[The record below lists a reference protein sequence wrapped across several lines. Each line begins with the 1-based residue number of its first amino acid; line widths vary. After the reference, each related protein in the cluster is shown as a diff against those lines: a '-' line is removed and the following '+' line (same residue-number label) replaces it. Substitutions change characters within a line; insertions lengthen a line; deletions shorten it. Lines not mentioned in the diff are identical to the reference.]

1 MQGLTCPCKIPH
13 KERKKLVMKKVI
25 SALTVAAMCAS
36 MSASVMPAFAIN
48 AADAEFYLKAAKA
61 DKGTISADGA
71 TITFA
76 SAADAKGAKITIQEF
91 IKADTAEPYVQ
102 QILSGFRVK
111 DGVKSIKLDE
121 AGVDYNG
128 TVGDEKTYKIGDAEI
143 DTDMF
148 VSCFSTI
155 DEYDEFD
162 SNVKQFMWGHSNNW
176 GWKDTYDGGDTLNL
190 IWAQPNGAKFNS
202 DKSDTYPFTEFY
214 ATIGDD
220 IKDGTYTIEIF
231 DTWDNLGNTTEK
243 NPKGTVDGSTI
254 SDGKT
259 TTKVTNTKNL
269 TIVVGDASAT
279 EETTEKPTE
288 KPTEATEK
296 PTEATEKPTE
306 ATEKPTEAPSGKQSL
321 DDKKNSKE
329 WTWYFD
335 DVTYDPAADTKKL
348 GAAVTAYVTKDQG
361 TYGYEFTP
369 LINGK
374 SLQDAGWT
382 IKRAK
387 QDKNGYNFS
396 SFDFNT
402 ENGHLGGASQSKD
415 GDTTLADGT
424 AVVVLNLLPGDSVGE
439 GVYEVSF
446 KDLTV
451 GNFKDVKSTPASIAG
466 SITIGNPK
474 PTEATEKPT
483 EATEKPTE
491 ATEKPTE
498 ATEKPTENQDTT
510 QSLDDKKNSKEWT
523 WYFDDVTYDPA
534 ADEKKLGAA
543 ITAYVTKDQ
552 GTYGYE
558 FTPLIDGKSLQD
570 AGWTIKR
577 AKQDKNGYNF
587 SSFDFNTE
595 NGHLG
600 GASQSKDGDTTL
612 ADGTAVVVL
621 NLLPGDSVKEGVY
634 KVSFK
639 DLTVGNFKDVK
650 STPASIAGTI
660 TIGNPKPTEA
670 TEATDKT
677 TEKPTEKPTEATQ
690 TPVGDYLYGDVNE
703 DGKVEL
709 IDVVKLNR
717 FITGVDKELSDKA
730 KEQGNCYRLKADEAT
745 LDGSDSVEILRYLIG
760 LVTKLSAEPQSK

>member
-1 MQGLTCPCKIPH
+1 
-13 KERKKLVMKKVI
+13 MKKVI

-91 IKADTAEPYVQ
+91 IKADTAEPYVE

-111 DGVKSIKLDE
+111 DGVKSIKLGE
-121 AGVDYNG
+121 SGVDYLG
-128 TVGDEKTYKIGDAEI
+128 TVGDSKSYKIGEAEI

-148 VSCFSTI
+148 VSCFSTV
-155 DEYDEFD
+155 DEFD
-162 SNVKQFMWGHSNNW
+162 EFDPNVKQFMWGHSDNW
-176 GWKDTYDGGDTLNL
+176 SWKDTYDGADTLNL

-202 DKSDTYPFTEFY
+202 DKTDTYPFTEFY

-220 IKDGTYTIEIF
+220 IKDGTYTIEIL
-231 DTWDNLGNTTEK
+231 DTWDNLANKSEK
-243 NPKGTVDGSTI
+243 NPTGTADGSTI
-254 SDGKT
+254 NAGKKV
-259 TTKVTNTKNL
+259 TKVTKTKNL
-269 TIVVGDASAT
+269 TIVVGDAAA
-279 EETTEKPTE
+279 PTE

-296 PTEATEKPTE
+296 PTEATQKPTE
-306 ATEKPTEAPSGKQSL
+306 ATQKPTDATEKPTEASTGKQSL

-348 GAAVTAYVTKDQG
+348 GAAITAYVTKDQG

-374 SLQDAGWT
+374 SLKDAGWTIKRAKQDKNGYNFSSFDFNTENGHLGGASQSKDGDTKLADGTAVVVLNLLPGDSVKDGVYEVSFKDLTVGNFKDVKSNPASIAGSITIGNPGTTDATEKPTEKPTEATEKPTEATEKPTDKQETTQSLDDKKNSKEWTWYFDDVTYDPAADTKKLGAAITAYVTKDQGTYGYEFTPLINGKSLKDAGWT

-415 GDTTLADGT
+415 GDTTLPDGT
-424 AVVVLNLLPGDSVGE
+424 PVVVLNLLPGDGVKE
-439 GVYEVSF
+439 GVYKVSF

-466 SITIGNPK
+466 SITIGNPG
-474 PTEATEKPT
+474 TTEKPT
-483 EATEKPTE
+483 
-491 ATEKPTE
+491 
-498 ATEKPTENQDTT
+498 D
-510 QSLDDKKNSKEWT
+510 
-523 WYFDDVTYDPA
+523 
-534 ADEKKLGAA
+534 
-543 ITAYVTKDQ
+543 
-552 GTYGYE
+552 
-558 FTPLIDGKSLQD
+558 
-570 AGWTIKR
+570 
-577 AKQDKNGYNF
+577 
-587 SSFDFNTE
+587 
-595 NGHLG
+595 
-600 GASQSKDGDTTL
+600 
-612 ADGTAVVVL
+612 
-621 NLLPGDSVKEGVY
+621 
-634 KVSFK
+634 
-639 DLTVGNFKDVK
+639 
-650 STPASIAGTI
+650 
-660 TIGNPKPTEA
+660 
-670 TEATDKT
+670 ATDKPT
-677 TEKPTEKPTEATQ
+677 DKPTEKPTDATQ
-690 TPVGDYLYGDVNE
+690 APSGDYLYGDVNE

-717 FITGVDKELSDKA
+717 FITGVDKELSAKA

>member
-1 MQGLTCPCKIPH
+1 
-13 KERKKLVMKKVI
+13 MKKVI

-111 DGVKSIKLDE
+111 DGVKSIKLGE

-155 DEYDEFD
+155 DEFDEFD
-162 SNVKQFMWGHSNNW
+162 ANVKQFMWGHSDNW
-176 GWKDTYDGGDTLNL
+176 GWKDTYKGGDTLNL

-202 DKSDTYPFTEFY
+202 DKTDTYPFTEFY

-231 DTWDNLGNTTEK
+231 DTWDNLGNTSEK
-243 NPKGTVDGSTI
+243 NPTGTVDGSTI

-259 TTKVTNTKNL
+259 TTKVTKTKNL
-269 TIVVGDASAT
+269 TIVVGDAAAT
-279 EETTEKPTE
+279 EKPTEATQKPTEKPTEKPTDATEKPTE
-288 KPTEATEK
+288 KPTENST
-296 PTEATEKPTE
+296 
-306 ATEKPTEAPSGKQSL
+306 GKQSL

-348 GAAVTAYVTKDQG
+348 GAAITAYVTKDQG

-374 SLQDAGWT
+374 SLKDAGWT

-396 SFDFNT
+396 SFDTNM

-415 GDTTLADGT
+415 GDTKLADGT
-424 AVVVLNLLPGDSVGE
+424 AVVVLNLLPGDSVKD

-451 GNFKDVKSTPASIAG
+451 GNFKDVKSNPASIAG
-466 SITIGNPK
+466 SITIGNPGTTDATEK
-474 PTEATEKPT
+474 PTEKPT
-483 EATEKPTE
+483 EATEKPTD
-491 ATEKPTE
+491 K
-498 ATEKPTENQDTT
+498 QDTT

-534 ADEKKLGAA
+534 ADTKKLGAA

-558 FTPLIDGKSLQD
+558 FTPLIDGKSLKD

-587 SSFDFNTE
+587 SSFDTNME

-600 GASQSKDGDTTL
+600 GASQSKDGDTKL

-621 NLLPGDSVKEGVY
+621 NLLPGDSVKDGVY
-634 KVSFK
+634 EVSFK

-650 STPASIAGTI
+650 SNPASIAGSI
-660 TIGNPKPTEA
+660 TIGNPGT
-670 TEATDKT
+670 TDA
-677 TEKPTEKPTEATQ
+677 TEKPTEKPTDATDKPTDKPTEKPTDKPTDPTT

-717 FITGVDKELSDKA
+717 FITGVDKELSAKA

>member
-1 MQGLTCPCKIPH
+1 
-13 KERKKLVMKKVI
+13 MKKVI

-111 DGVKSIKLDE
+111 DGVKSIKLGE
-121 AGVDYNG
+121 AGVDYNA

-155 DEYDEFD
+155 DEFDEFD
-162 SNVKQFMWGHSNNW
+162 ANVKQFMWGHSDNW
-176 GWKDTYDGGDTLNL
+176 GWKDTYKGGDTLNL

-202 DKSDTYPFTEFY
+202 DKTDTYPFTEFY

-231 DTWDNLGNTTEK
+231 DTWDNLGNTSEK
-243 NPKGTVDGSTI
+243 NPTGTVDGSTI

-259 TTKVTNTKNL
+259 TTKVTKTKNL
-269 TIVVGDASAT
+269 TIVVGDAAAT
-279 EETTEKPTE
+279 EKPTEATQKPTEKPTEKPTDATEKPTE
-288 KPTEATEK
+288 KPTETS
-296 PTEATEKPTE
+296 T
-306 ATEKPTEAPSGKQSL
+306 GKQSL

-348 GAAVTAYVTKDQG
+348 GAAITAYVTKDQG

-374 SLQDAGWT
+374 SLKDAGWT

-396 SFDFNT
+396 SFDTNM

-415 GDTTLADGT
+415 GDTTLPDGT
-424 AVVVLNLLPGDSVGE
+424 PVVVLNLLPGENV
-439 GVYEVSF
+439 
-446 KDLTV
+446 KD
-451 GNFKDVKSTPASIAG
+451 
-466 SITIGNPK
+466 
-474 PTEATEKPT
+474 
-483 EATEKPTE
+483 
-491 ATEKPTE
+491 
-498 ATEKPTENQDTT
+498 
-510 QSLDDKKNSKEWT
+510 
-523 WYFDDVTYDPA
+523 
-534 ADEKKLGAA
+534 
-543 ITAYVTKDQ
+543 
-552 GTYGYE
+552 
-558 FTPLIDGKSLQD
+558 
-570 AGWTIKR
+570 
-577 AKQDKNGYNF
+577 
-587 SSFDFNTE
+587 
-595 NGHLG
+595 
-600 GASQSKDGDTTL
+600 
-612 ADGTAVVVL
+612 
-621 NLLPGDSVKEGVY
+621 GVY

-650 STPASIAGTI
+650 SNPASIAGSI
-660 TIGNPKPTEA
+660 TIGNPPT
-670 TEATDKT
+670 TD
-677 TEKPTEKPTEATQ
+677 KPTEKPTDATDKPTDKPTEKPTDKTTDPTT

-717 FITGVDKELSDKA
+717 FITGVDKELSAKA